1 MHPVLL
7 ATAEH
12 LARHGELVLS
22 DQIREEL
29 RRISRA
35 TLARRLKTWRSPKSR
50 KKTYSQSRALS
61 HLRSQVPIET
71 YRWDEQKPGAL
82 EIDLVEHNGG
92 SAIGHFAYTLTV
104 VDVVTGYSRRR
115 AFLGKSQKV
124 VFEALTFILSEWPFQ
139 PWGLHSDN
147 GSEFLNSHLIRFCKA
162 QDLRFTRGRP
172 YHKNDN
178 PHVEQKNRQFVRE
191 VVGYER
197 YDTPE
202 AVTWLNDV
210 YAILDPYANF
220 FLPMRKVVEK
230 QRNGAKVKKR
240 YDQAKTPFDRL
251 IENGVLLPHPQEA
264 LIKKRQALNPMA
276 MHGSLETLLAEGHQ
290 TPLADKAKY
299 TIHA

>member
-147 GSEFLNSHLIRFCKA
+147 GSEFLNSHLRDIRPPWLTRLNTPSMPSRLASSLIFPSRLSFCQGLLTA
-162 QDLRFTRGRP
+162 SARRRLRRP
-172 YHKNDN
+172 
-178 PHVEQKNRQFVRE
+178 
-191 VVGYER
+191 
-197 YDTPE
+197 
-202 AVTWLNDV
+202 
-210 YAILDPYANF
+210 
-220 FLPMRKVVEK
+220 
-230 QRNGAKVKKR
+230 
-240 YDQAKTPFDRL
+240 
-251 IENGVLLPHPQEA
+251 
-264 LIKKRQALNPMA
+264 
-276 MHGSLETLLAEGHQ
+276 
-290 TPLADKAKY
+290 
-299 TIHA
+299 